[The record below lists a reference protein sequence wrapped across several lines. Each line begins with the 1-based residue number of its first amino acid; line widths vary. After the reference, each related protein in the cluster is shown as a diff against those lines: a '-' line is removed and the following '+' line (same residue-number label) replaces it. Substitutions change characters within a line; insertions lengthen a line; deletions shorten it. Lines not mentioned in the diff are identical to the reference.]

1 MAEWF
6 SRLERRPVT
15 PEVEGSS
22 PFSVAIMPLVMRGII
37 FAAVAQSVER
47 ILGKDEVTSSNLVS
61 SSKKACDSNNHRL
74 FCFVRDRKQ
83 RQGYLPLFPCIWGL
97 RKMGMNQQKTPSL
110 IICPLWDARGHPHK
124 KFFKKFFCGIIPTGL
139 RGRCLGLSLPRWRCE
154 PRRDPLGRSCRTM
167 SHCSQEPA
175 RSPCPRRAARL
186 PRRAESTRT

>member
-74 FCFVRDRKQ
+74 FCYVDNRKQ
-83 RQGYLPLFPCIWGL
+83 RQGVPAAVSLY
-97 RKMGMNQQKTPSL
+97 MGIEEN
-110 IICPLWDARGHPHK
+110 G
-124 KFFKKFFCGIIPTGL
+124 
-139 RGRCLGLSLPRWRCE
+139 
-154 PRRDPLGRSCRTM
+154 
-167 SHCSQEPA
+167 
-175 RSPCPRRAARL
+175 
-186 PRRAESTRT
+186 AESTKDPITYNMSAEGRSGTPL